1 MFGAVQAALDDEEFG
16 LDLEGDATAVAPTS
30 TSQPVAAPETSSP
43 APALSAPPAESP
55 KAAATS
61 AGASTDPSLPTPA
74 AGNSSS
80 APNASQPSVSGSAE
94 EDPML
99 KRAARFGIQPTPTAQ
114 KNINETKKAGR
125 AERSGLPAV
134 SGDTAAA
141 HQSKKSKEQLAVLDP
156 ETAAKLAKRAERFGV
171 IAPTLQTA
179 EKQKQAQSEVR
190 CSIYVSML
198 LIFFNGTVCVACAE
212 REETEATGA
221 VPEEE

>member
-1 MFGAVQAALDDEEFG
+1 MFGAGQAALDDEEFG
-16 LDLEGDATAVAPTS
+16 LDLEGDAPVVAPTS

-43 APALSAPPAESP
+43 APALSAPPAASP

-61 AGASTDPSLPTPA
+61 AGASTEPPLPTPA

-94 EDPML
+94 DPML
-99 KRAARFGIQPTPTAQ
+99 KRAARFGIQSTPTAQ
-114 KNINETKKAGR
+114 ININETKKAGR
-125 AERSGLPAV
+125 AERFGLPAV
-134 SGDTAAA
+134 SGDIPAAP
-141 HQSKKSKEQLAVLDP
+141 QSKKSKEQLAVLDP

-179 EKQKQAQSEVR
+179 EKQKQAQAEVR
-190 CSIYVSML
+190 CSICVSML
-198 LIFFNGTVCVACAE
+198 LIFFNGTVCVVCAE